1 MGALAGAG
9 RAGPGVAGAGGAG
22 VGVPGLAG
30 GARPGVAGL
39 EYWHFPTGMAG
50 DGSAR
55 LGVAVAGDT
64 GSTRPAVAGGATPAL
79 ADLAG
84 ASSARPGM
92 GDAIDARPG
101 VEGMAGCGLASAGS
115 GGAQTTGW
123 GWSRN
128 RQLYEDSCML
138 ATSGGDRIGPDS
150 GRPLVEKDQ
159 TAMASGGDASN
170 CGCAGHTAGSG
181 DCG

>member
-1 MGALAGAG
+1 MVPDQVWQAWNTGISQLG
-9 RAGPGVAGAGGAG
+9 RGG
-22 VGVPGLAG
+22 L
-30 GARPGVAGL
+30 
-39 EYWHFPTGMAG
+39 AG

-92 GDAIDARPG
+92 GGAIDARPD

-128 RQLYEDSCML
+128 RQLYEDSCTQ

>member
-1 MGALAGAG
+1 MWQAWNTGIAQLG
-9 RAGPGVAGAGGAG
+9 RG
-22 VGVPGLAG
+22 GLAG
-30 GARPGVAGL
+30 GSSARPGVAG
-39 EYWHFPTGMAG
+39 
-50 DGSAR
+50 
-55 LGVAVAGDT
+55 AGDT
-64 GSTRPAVAGGATPAL
+64 GSTRPAV

-92 GDAIDARPG
+92 GGSIDARPG
-101 VEGMAGCGLASAGS
+101 VEGVAGCGLAGAGS

-128 RQLYEDSCML
+128 RQLYEDSCTQ
-138 ATSGGDRIGPDS
+138 ATSSEDRTGPDS

-159 TAMASGGDASN
+159 MAMASGGDASN